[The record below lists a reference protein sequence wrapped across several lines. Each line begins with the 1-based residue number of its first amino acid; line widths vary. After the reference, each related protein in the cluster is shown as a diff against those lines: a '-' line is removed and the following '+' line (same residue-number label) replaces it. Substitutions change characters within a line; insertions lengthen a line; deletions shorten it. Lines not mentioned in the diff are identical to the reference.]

1 MSSIQRISPLVE
13 QKSSRSKSVKTST
26 MGSKIFTFGSTK
38 RSTKKKQSVKTK
50 EEVLTDDEIN
60 HLIKEFDVVDN
71 EKDQVFQEL
80 KQLKHDSRFSKHN
93 EGGAAV
99 FYAKNK
105 TNKHTDLY
113 NQAFAIMMLLVK
125 NDGNFKSLGVNTKT
139 GRFEILL

>member
-1 MSSIQRISPLVE
+1 MSSIQRISPLE
-13 QKSSRSKSVKTST
+13 KKSSRSKSVKTSF
-26 MGSKIFTFGSTK
+26 SFGSTK

-71 EKDQVFQEL
+71 EKDKVFQEL
-80 KQLKHDSRFSKHN
+80 KKLKHDSRFSKHN